1 MAEFKHGSVTIQLPD
16 GYELR
21 EKAGKLTV
29 QEVSRLTRV
38 PKGIGRLCE
47 LTADSV
53 EKAWGKISLPA
64 HITPDSMRAAGK
76 KAEMLDTAIYETEVA
91 LDKMRQSWM
100 QDKAEAFE
108 MVCQVNDIVRGYGK
122 RNRDVWSLF
131 GLALDFL
138 DKIRGRRRA
147 RIAPE
152 PLEPTP
158 PVVPTK
164 Q

>member
-1 MAEFKHGSVTIQLPD
+1 MPD

-53 EKAWGKISLPA
+53 EKAWGKIALPA
-64 HITPDSMRAAGK
+64 HITPDSLRAAGK
-76 KAEMLDTAIYETEVA
+76 KAELLDTVIYDTEVLLA
-91 LDKMRQSWM
+91 KARQSWM

-147 RIAPE
+147 RAVI
-152 PLEPTP
+152 EPTEP
-158 PVVPTK
+158 SAPATPVK